1 MPVIEI
7 RALPQKPG
15 VDRAAAMSRACEALA
30 SAAGVRP
37 RAVWATWT
45 ELDPALYV
53 EFDARAAVQPDT
65 THPPIVEIVAFEGRS
80 AETIEAMIVAVATT
94 LASGL
99 QIPQENL
106 FITYRE
112 AARGRLWTNGLRR

>member
-7 RALPQKPG
+7 RALPQKAG

-30 SAAGVRP
+30 AAAGVRP
-37 RAVWATWT
+37 GAMWATWA

-53 EFDARAAVQPDT
+53 EFDARVAVQPDES
-65 THPPIVEIVAFEGRS
+65 HPPLVEIVAFEGRS
-80 AETIEAMIVAVATT
+80 PETIEAMIVAVAQA
-94 LASGL
+94 LGAGL
-99 QIPQENL
+99 RIPPENL